1 MITVLYFARIKENIG
16 TGRESIA
23 LPASANNVATLTA
36 FLRERGGAFQTELAP
51 GKALR
56 VAVNQ
61 AMVAMDAAIK
71 DGDEIAY
78 FPPVTGG

>member
-1 MITVLYFARIKENIG
+1 MIKILYFARIKENLG
-16 TGRESIA
+16 LGEESIS
-23 LPASANNVATLTA
+23 LPANIANVSALTRW
-36 FLRERGGAFQTELAP
+36 LSERGLKWQTELAA

-61 AMVAMDAAIK
+61 SMVAMTAAIQ

>member
-1 MITVLYFARIKENIG
+1 MITVLYFARIKENLG

-23 LPASANNVATLTA
+23 LPPSANNVATLTA
-36 FLRERGGAFQTELAP
+36 WLRERGGAFQTELAP

-56 VAVNQ
+56 VAINQ
-61 AMVAMDAAIK
+61 TMVAMDAAIK